1 MANVSSARLRRRF
14 NAMAQRRLYYER
26 KSEQPGRL
34 ARHEV
39 WRHAYLA
46 HPYLIGARDD
56 RVAHRFRDVFLNV
69 MEIEPGGKL
78 GPVPFA
84 RDDIYMQTFTHLLEE
99 YEFRLGGLPPDDVVQ
114 AAREPLVR
122 YFEHGAPIG
131 FKMFEGYSAPTTP
144 VLVKYGK
151 RQHLEPMLRHGDL
164 KLSNAESYNNPALL
178 DAARDNETTR
188 TFVYPTYK
196 ERMRDESSTSFE
208 GHTIDFG
215 NDDFEIPLVFNDYYL
230 FSLCECIHHR
240 MATDFNADAAL
251 VIRDPKRFTQALT
264 AAFAAQH
271 PDWIGMSGKVVY
283 YDPYRDRTKFRIPE
297 MAKHF
302 RYGYQREFRVAFR
315 PRCEIASELEPL
327 YLSIGPMA
335 DYADLLLA

>member
-1 MANVSSARLRRRF
+1 MAEISSARLRRRF
-14 NAMAQRRLYYER
+14 NAMAQRRQCYEW

-39 WRHAYLA
+39 WRHTYLA

-56 RVAHRFRDVFLNV
+56 RVAQRFRDIFLNA
-69 MEIEPGGKL
+69 MEIEPNGKL
-78 GPVPFA
+78 GPVPFT
-84 RDDIYMQTFTHLLEE
+84 RNDIYMQTFTHLLEE
-99 YEFRLGGLPPDDVVQ
+99 YEFRLGGLPPDVVQ

-122 YFEHGAPIG
+122 YFDRGAPAG
-131 FKMFEGYSAPTTP
+131 FTMFEGYSAPATP
-144 VLVKYGK
+144 VLVKYGQ
-151 RQHLEPMLRHGDL
+151 REHLEPMLHSGALRL
-164 KLSNAESYNNPALL
+164 ANAKSYNNPAFL
-178 DAARDNETTR
+178 DAARDNETRR

-196 ERMRDESSTSFE
+196 ERMRGESSASVE
-208 GHTIDFG
+208 NHTVTFG
-215 NDDFEIPLVFNDYYL
+215 DDDFEIPLVFNDYYL

-240 MATDFNADAAL
+240 MVTDFNADAAL
-251 VIRDPKRFTQALT
+251 VIRDPTRFTQALM
-264 AAFAAQH
+264 AAFAARH

-302 RYGYQREFRVAFR
+302 RYGYQREFRVAFC
-315 PRCEIASELEPL
+315 PRRKIASKLEPL

-335 DYADLLLA
+335 DYADLLRA